1 MKEVGLLVLGWLLG
15 LLGPAIVEAIKRR
28 RENAMGRAAILSE
41 LREVGCLLSAATWA
55 ALHFQGKADRELLEW
70 VKSDLERFGAGDGS
84 AKIIG
89 DMRRTLAWNDDELT
103 KYNAYLAREHDG
115 KGTML
120 QRYPVPLLDAR
131 VNALWSFDTAFQ
143 RGLLEVRSGMHML
156 DDLVARSRTYFDW
169 TFTLQGEPLERAKEN
184 LQQVCDIYA
193 RRARKTVDLIRKLA
207 DT

>member
-1 MKEVGLLVLGWLLG
+1 MRDVGLLVLGWLLG
-15 LLGPAIVEAIKRR
+15 LLGPAFVDAIRRR

-41 LREVGCLLSAATWA
+41 LREVGCLLSGATWG
-55 ALHFQGKADRELLEW
+55 ALHLQGKADRALLEW
-70 VKSDLERFGAGDGS
+70 VKTDLERHGTGEQFN
-84 AKIIG
+84 KIIA
-89 DMRRTLAWNDDELT
+89 DIRTTLAWNDDELT

-131 VNALWSFDTAFQ
+131 VNALWSFNTAFQ
-143 RGLLEVRSGMHML
+143 RGLLEVRTGMHML

-169 TFTLQGEPLERAKEN
+169 TFTLQGEPLAKAKEN
-184 LQQVCDIYA
+184 LRQVCDIYA
-193 RRARKTVDLIRKLA
+193 DRARKTVDLIRKLA